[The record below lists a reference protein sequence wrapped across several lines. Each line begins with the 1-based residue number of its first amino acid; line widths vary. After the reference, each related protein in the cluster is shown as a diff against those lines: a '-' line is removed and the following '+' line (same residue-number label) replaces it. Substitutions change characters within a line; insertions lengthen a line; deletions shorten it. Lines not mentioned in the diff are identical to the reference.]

1 MSTSLSETSIA
12 AMVVAF
18 SSAAA
23 WAAILAHSNVSSD
36 AATSH
41 PETGRGNTRRG
52 FEHGL
57 HVAAGGDEFADDEPD
72 GEAD

>member
-12 AMVVAF
+12 AMVVAL
-18 SSAAA
+18 SAAAA

-36 AATSH
+36 ATSH